1 MNVIYSNKTTFNS
14 SKREIAKSP
23 AQWWRSVV
31 KKRDHKRFIDQ
42 IRNHYLIE
50 VGHPEEIEDDEMIE
64 IKSDIE
70 SYLESRKPTLTLL
83 LGDLG
88 TDEFTRIWESI
99 KPELVEGF
107 KHYILLGK
115 YPQTIPNGI
124 NGGVNVIEVESLDGQ
139 VIPMVQLL
147 LSPTSDTDAL
157 LGEARSVAQET
168 FGSAKGGRKISSE
181 IGLWWEGLP
190 IEEQIQ
196 PNKDLAYQY
205 LKEHPEAT
213 LNYLPSGAEV
223 TRYAARLKKYRA
235 RITRSEYSG

>member
-1 MNVIYSNKTTFNS
+1 MNVIYSKKTTINS

-31 KKRDHKRFIDQ
+31 RKRDHKEFIDQ
-42 IRNHYLIE
+42 IRIDYLID
-50 VGHPEEIEDDEMIE
+50 VGYPEEIDDDEMLA
-64 IKSDIE
+64 IKKDIE
-70 SYLESRKPTLTLL
+70 SYLGSRKPTLTFL

-88 TDEFTRIWESI
+88 TDQFTPIWESI

-107 KHYILLGK
+107 KHYILSGK

-147 LSPTSDTDAL
+147 LSPTSDAESL
-157 LGEARSVAQET
+157 FGEARLVIQET
-168 FGSAKGGRKISSE
+168 FGSAKDGRKVSSK

-190 IEEQIQ
+190 IEERNQS
-196 PNKDLAYQY
+196 NKDLAYQY
-205 LKEHPEAT
+205 LKEHPEET
-213 LNYLPSGAEV
+213 FNGLPSRADNH
-223 TRYAARLKKYRA
+223 RYADLLKKYRA
-235 RITRSEYSG
+235 RIARSQYSR